1 MRATKS
7 FVCRPEAAT
16 YVSDDFKIYACEV
29 REDMYPDIKPN
40 IYGSVTIK
48 GAFGELTTGAD
59 YEVTAVE
66 MFDPRYKY
74 SYLVQFIQPKKLE
87 DVSRRDNIRK
97 ESGKPSESLSGYN
110 RADSRGQTGGSEPR
124 EGHKAENF

>member
-40 IYGSVTIK
+40 VYGSVTIK
-48 GAFGELTTGAD
+48 GSFGELTTGAD

-74 SYLVQFIQPKKLE
+74 SYQVQFIQPKGLE
-87 DVSRRDNIRK
+87 TADDAKTFLGAII
-97 ESGKPSESLSGYN
+97 SEK
-110 RADSRGQTGGSEPR
+110 
-124 EGHKAENF
+124 KAENLLRVYPEIM